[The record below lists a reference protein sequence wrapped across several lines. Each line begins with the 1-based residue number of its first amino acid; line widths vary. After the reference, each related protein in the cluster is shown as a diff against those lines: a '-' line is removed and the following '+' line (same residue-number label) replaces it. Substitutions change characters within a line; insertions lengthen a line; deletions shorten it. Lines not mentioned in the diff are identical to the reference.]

1 MFRGEMDLSRI
12 HLKKKA
18 NAAIGYAHRGVCGFH
33 LASKGTLEGGYPG
46 LEDGVVADGEVC
58 LALRAASPNW
68 ERFLLSNK
76 KSRLSQ

>member
-1 MFRGEMDLSRI
+1 M
-12 HLKKKA
+12 
-18 NAAIGYAHRGVCGFH
+18 GYTHRGVCGFH

-68 ERFLLSNK
+68 SVNTSTSHRPAHSAIGGIFFSIT
-76 KSRLSQ
+76 RL